1 MATVKESIPHII
13 RTADDPRQQGVWTAR
28 ISEIEQVNSKIRLL
42 KLSLPRDGPPLRHLP
57 GQYIDLYIPNVD
69 VVGGFTI
76 TSPPGAAS
84 FDKTENPH
92 IELAIQCSPTN
103 PPAAYLWRPAAEIL
117 NSPVSFKVGGNF
129 VYPPPTTAPQKLDRV
144 VFVAGGVGIN
154 PIMSMVSA
162 IHEAGLGLAGTE
174 SSSEKIPVPKTVRV
188 LYTSRREKSPQGQ
201 SEPVLFEARLRS
213 IADHWSSRKDVMDYT
228 YTFFET
234 SASGEAEAK
243 EDEQT
248 QNSTTC
254 YRRINHNDLLDAIGP
269 QETRPNTFVYV
280 CGLPTMTD
288 EFVSFLKNTPG
299 VDERKVL
306 CEKWW

>member
-42 KLSLPRDGPPLRHLP
+42 KLSLPRDGRPLRHSP

-76 TSPPGAAS
+76 TSSPGAAS
-84 FDKTENPH
+84 FDKTEDPH
-92 IELAIQCSPTN
+92 IELAIQSSPTN
-103 PPAAYLWRPAAEIL
+103 PPAAYLWRSPPEIL
-117 NSPVSFKVGGNF
+117 NSTVSFKVGGNF
-129 VYPPPTTAPQKLDRV
+129 IYPPPTTTTQNSNLDRV

-162 IHEAGLGLAGTE
+162 IHEAGITDTSSGLL
-174 SSSEKIPVPKTVRV
+174 PKTVRL
-188 LYTSRREKSPQGQ
+188 LYTSRREKNPQGQ
-201 SEPVLFEARLRS
+201 QEPVLFEERLRN
-213 IADHWSSRKDVMDYT
+213 IAGHWSSRKDVMDYT

-243 EDEQT
+243 EDEDQT
-248 QNSTTC
+248 RNITTC
-254 YRRINHNDLLDAIGP
+254 YRRINHNDLLEAIGP

-288 EFVSFLKNTPG
+288 EFVAFLKNTPG
-299 VDERKVL
+299 VDARKVL